1 MIILIA
7 VIVGLV
13 LLGTFIGAIIS
24 RYRMC
29 PPDKILV
36 VYGAIGQKKAA
47 RCHAGGAAFVLP
59 VLQSFGYLDLRP
71 ISIDVPL
78 RGALSSQNIRIDVPS
93 SFTIGISTEP
103 GMMENAATRLLG
115 LKPSEIQ
122 ALASEIILGQM
133 RVAIASMTIEEINA
147 DREKLVI
154 AISKG
159 VDTELN
165 KVGLKMINCNISDI
179 KDASGYIE
187 ALGREAA
194 ARAINEANIK
204 VAEETKKGEVGKAE
218 AERDQAIAVAQAEAA
233 SRLGQN
239 ESAVIMAESD
249 SQRYV
254 KEAGYSRAVEV
265 AQKIQEAA
273 VLEAQLL
280 ANAKAELA
288 RAEEQKNKLM
298 AEKIVPAE
306 IAKKQAEIN
315 AEAQAQMKRLVAKG
329 EADAVVTEKEAEAT
343 GTRTV
348 LKAQADGLLAKL
360 QAEAEG
366 AKSLLT
372 GRAEGFEHLLQAT
385 GNDLNS
391 VARLLVSERIVE
403 LTQTAADAA
412 SRIRMDKVVVMGG
425 AGAGA
430 GGSGSGID
438 TLIKDVFKAVL
449 PVREITQ
456 ELGIP
461 FMDSQSQSQSQ
472 VQGDVR
478 SSARASKT
486 SSVNQRSPQV
496 SQAPQAPEV
505 SGNEKGV
512 KA

>member
-1 MIILIA
+1 MTTLIA
-7 VIVGLV
+7 IIVGLV

-36 VYGAIGQKKAA
+36 VYGAIGQKRSS

-59 VLQSFGYLDLRP
+59 ILQSYGYLDLRP

-78 RGALSSQNIRIDVPS
+78 RSALSSQNIRIDVPS

-103 GMMENAATRLLG
+103 GIMENAATRLLG
-115 LKPSEIQ
+115 LKLPEVQ

-147 DREKLVI
+147 DREKLVM

-179 KDASGYIE
+179 QDASGYIE

-204 VAEETKKGEVGKAE
+204 VAEETKKGEVGRAE
-218 AERDQAIAVAQAEAA
+218 AERDQAIAVAQAAAA

-239 ESAVIMAESD
+239 EAAVITAESD
-249 SQRYV
+249 SQRLV
-254 KEAGYSRAVEV
+254 KEADFSRAAEV

-298 AEKIVPAE
+298 AEKVVPAE
-306 IAKKQAEIN
+306 VAKRQAEIN

-329 EADAVVTEKEAEAT
+329 EADAIVTQKEAEAT

-360 QAEAEG
+360 QAEAQG
-366 AKSLLT
+366 AQSLLT
-372 GRAEGFEHLLQAT
+372 GRAEGFEQLLKAT
-385 GNDLNS
+385 GNDLGS
-391 VARLLVSERIVE
+391 VARLLVAERIVE

-425 AGAGA
+425 SGA
-430 GGSGSGID
+430 GGSGAGVD

-461 FMDSQSQSQSQ
+461 FMDSPKGSSQNAPQPPFTPKAPVVKPTQSDSQ
-472 VQGDVR
+472 V
-478 SSARASKT
+478 
-486 SSVNQRSPQV
+486 
-496 SQAPQAPEV
+496 
-505 SGNEKGV
+505 
-512 KA
+512 

>member
-1 MIILIA
+1 MGQGKEIGMTTLTA
-7 VIVGLV
+7 AIVGLV
-13 LLGTFIGAIIS
+13 TLGTFIGAIVS

-36 VYGAIGQKKAA
+36 VYGAVGDKRSA

-59 VLQSFGYLDLRP
+59 VLQSYGYLDLRP

-78 RGALSSQNIRIDVPS
+78 RSALSSQNIRIDVPS

-103 GMMENAATRLLG
+103 GIMENAATRLLG
-115 LKPSEIQ
+115 LKLPEIQ

-147 DREKLVI
+147 DREKLVL

-179 KDASGYIE
+179 QDASGYIE

-218 AERDQAIAVAQAEAA
+218 AERDQAIAVAQAAAA

-239 ESAVIMAESD
+239 EAAIIMAESD
-249 SQRYV
+249 SNRLV
-254 KEAGYSRAVEV
+254 KEADFSRSAEV

-288 RAEEQKNKLM
+288 RAEEQKNKLI
-298 AEKIVPAE
+298 AEKVVPAE
-306 IAKKQAEIN
+306 VAKRQAEIN

-329 EADAVVTEKEAEAT
+329 EADAVVTQKEAEAT

-425 AGAGA
+425 AGAG
-430 GGSGSGID
+430 GSGSGVD

-461 FMDSQSQSQSQ
+461 FMDSPKGLNQ
-472 VQGDVR
+472 VAAGGSPVQATPAPAV
-478 SSARASKT
+478 SP
-486 SSVNQRSPQV
+486 NQAKS
-496 SQAPQAPEV
+496 EV
-505 SGNEKGV
+505 
-512 KA
+512 